1 MQLPQY
7 SLCICTALYLKADE
21 QKPHVEKSCFAWHAL
36 SDASPFSF
44 PPNSFLQSQDA
55 HTRPGMQTYHTLAA
69 PWTQMSGDW
78 VHDYPTHR
86 EGLGSCCPQ

>member
-7 SLCICTALYLKADE
+7 SLCICTDLYLKADE
-21 QKPHVEKSCFAWHAL
+21 QKPHVEKFYFAWPAL

-44 PPNSFLQSQDA
+44 PPRLFLQSQDA